1 MDSGTGDSHTGP
13 GGFRNGPGRRPDRTG
28 RTPERPGSGPELAPD
43 GSPGDPRRGPGR
55 ALPPPGEN
63 GSTACGTME
72 YVTRIVIIGG
82 GPGGYEAAL
91 VGASLGAEVTVVDCD
106 GLGGASVLTDC
117 VPSKTLIATAEVMT
131 TFDSSY
137 EELGIIVEDDT
148 PHIDRPARVVG
159 VDLGKV
165 NRRVKRLALAQSHDI
180 TASVTRAGAR
190 VLRGRGRL
198 EPGQSPDGSRRV
210 TVTAADG
217 TEETLVADAVLVATG
232 AHPREIPDALPDGER
247 ILNWTQVYDLN
258 ELPEEL
264 IVVGSGVTGA
274 EFAGAYQALGSRVTL
289 VSSRDRVLPGEDPDA
304 AAVLEDVFR
313 RRGMNVM
320 ARSRAAAVKRV
331 GDRVEVTLADG
342 RVITGS
348 HCLVA
353 VGSIP
358 NSEGIGLEEA
368 GVKLKDSGH
377 IWTDKVSRTTAPGVY
392 AAGDCTG
399 VFALASVA
407 AMQGRIAMYH
417 FLGDA
422 VAPLNLRTVSAN
434 VFTDPEIATV
444 GYSQADVDSGKI
456 DARVVKLPLL
466 RNPRA
471 KMQGIR
477 DGFVKLFCRP
487 GTGIVV
493 GGVVVSPRASELIH
507 PIALAVDNNLTVEQ
521 IASAFTVYP
530 SLSGSIAEVA
540 RQLHTR
546 KAGNE

>member
-1 MDSGTGDSHTGP
+1 MG
-13 GGFRNGPGRRPDRTG
+13 
-28 RTPERPGSGPELAPD
+28 
-43 GSPGDPRRGPGR
+43 
-55 ALPPPGEN
+55 
-63 GSTACGTME
+63 

-91 VGASLGAEVTVVDCD
+91 VAAQLGAEVTVVDCD

-137 EELGIIVEDDT
+137 EELGIIVADDT
-148 PHIDRPARVVG
+148 PPLASSARVVG

-180 TASVTRAGAR
+180 AASVTRAGVR
-190 VLRGRGRL
+190 VMRGRGRL
-198 EPGQSPDGSRRV
+198 EGCQTAEGTRCV
-210 TVTAADG
+210 VVEAADG
-217 TEETLVADAVLVATG
+217 TAERLTADAVLVATG
-232 AHPREIPDALPDGER
+232 GRPRELEDALPDGER
-247 ILNWTQVYDLN
+247 ILNWTQVYDLD
-258 ELPEEL
+258 ELPAEL
-264 IVVGSGVTGA
+264 VVVGSGVTGA
-274 EFAGAYQALGSRVTL
+274 EFAGAYQALGSHVTL

-320 ARSRAAAVKRV
+320 ARSRAQSVKRV
-331 GDRVEVTLADG
+331 GDRVEVALADG
-342 RVITGS
+342 RMISGT
-348 HCLVA
+348 HCLMA
-353 VGSIP
+353 VGAIP
-358 NSEGIGLEEA
+358 NSAGMGLEEA
-368 GVKLKDSGH
+368 GVKLTESGH
-377 IWTDKVSRTTAPGVY
+377 IKTDRVSRTSAPGVY
-392 AAGDCTG
+392 AAGDVTG

-422 VAPLNLRTVSAN
+422 VGPLDLKTVSSN

-444 GYSQADVDSGKI
+444 GYSQADVDAGRI
-456 DARVVKLPLL
+456 EANAVKLPLL

-493 GGVVVSPRASELIH
+493 GGVVVAPKASELIH
-507 PIALAVDNNLTVEQ
+507 PISIAVDNNLTVEQ
-521 IASAFTVYP
+521 IANAFTVYP
-530 SLSGSIAEVA
+530 SLSGSVAEVA
-540 RQLHTR
+540 RQLHNR
-546 KAGNE
+546 KTAQGG

>member
-1 MDSGTGDSHTGP
+1 
-13 GGFRNGPGRRPDRTG
+13 
-28 RTPERPGSGPELAPD
+28 
-43 GSPGDPRRGPGR
+43 
-55 ALPPPGEN
+55 
-63 GSTACGTME
+63 ME

-91 VGASLGAEVTVVDCD
+91 VAAQLGAEVTVVDCD

-131 TFDSSY
+131 GFDSSH
-137 EELGIIVEDDT
+137 EELGIIVADDT
-148 PHIDRPARVVG
+148 PHIEQAARVVG

-180 TASVTRAGAR
+180 TASVTRAGAK
-190 VLRGRGRL
+190 VMRGRGSV
-198 EPGQSPDGSRRV
+198 GATQGPDGSRKV

-217 TEETLVADAVLVATG
+217 TSRELTADAVLVATG
-232 AHPREIPDALPDGER
+232 GTPRELADALPDGER
-247 ILNWTQVYDLN
+247 ILNWKQVYDL
-258 ELPEEL
+258 EETPEEL

-274 EFAGAYQALGSRVTL
+274 EFAGAYQALGSKVTL

-320 ARSRAAAVKRV
+320 ARSRAASAKRA

-342 RVITGS
+342 RTITGS
-348 HCLVA
+348 HCLMA
-353 VGSIP
+353 VGAIP
-358 NSEGIGLEEA
+358 NTTGMGLEEA
-368 GVKLKDSGH
+368 GVRLTESGH
-377 IWTDKVSRTTAPGVY
+377 IVTDRVSRTSAPGIY
-392 AAGDCTG
+392 AAGDVTG

-422 VAPLNLRTVSAN
+422 VAPLNLKAVSGN

-444 GYSQADVDSGKI
+444 GYQQADVDEGRI
-456 DARVVKLPLL
+456 EALVMKLPLL

-493 GGVVVSPRASELIH
+493 GGVVVAPRASELIH
-507 PIALAVDNNLTVEQ
+507 PISIAVDNNLTVEQ
-521 IASAFTVYP
+521 IANAFTVYP

-540 RQLHTR
+540 RQLHGR
-546 KAGNE
+546 KADSEA

>member
-1 MDSGTGDSHTGP
+1 MG
-13 GGFRNGPGRRPDRTG
+13 
-28 RTPERPGSGPELAPD
+28 
-43 GSPGDPRRGPGR
+43 
-55 ALPPPGEN
+55 
-63 GSTACGTME
+63 

-91 VGASLGAEVTVVDCD
+91 VAAQLGAEVTVVDCD

-131 TFDSSY
+131 TFDSSC
-137 EELGIIVEDDT
+137 EELGIIVADDT
-148 PHIDRPARVVG
+148 PPLEGSARVVG

-180 TASVTRAGAR
+180 TASVTRAGAT
-190 VLRGRGRL
+190 VMRGRGRL
-198 EPGQSPDGSRRV
+198 
-210 TVTAADG
+210 
-217 TEETLVADAVLVATG
+217 DAVLVATG
-232 AHPREIPDALPDGER
+232 ARPRELPDAMPDGER
-247 ILNWTQVYDLN
+247 ILNWTQVYDLD
-258 ELPEEL
+258 ELPREL

-274 EFAGAYQALGSRVTL
+274 EFAGAYQALGSTVTL

-320 ARSRAAAVKRV
+320 SRSRAQSVKRV
-331 GDRVEVTLADG
+331 GDGVEATLTDG
-342 RVITGS
+342 RVITGT
-348 HCLVA
+348 HCLMA
-353 VGSIP
+353 VGAIP
-358 NSEGIGLEEA
+358 NTTGMGLVEA
-368 GVKLKDSGH
+368 GVRLTESGH
-377 IWTDKVSRTTAPGVY
+377 IWTDKVSRTSAPGVY
-392 AAGDCTG
+392 AAGDVTG
-399 VFALASVA
+399 IFALASVA

-422 VAPLNLRTVSAN
+422 VAPLNLKTVSSN

-444 GYSQADVDSGKI
+444 GYSQADVDSGRI
-456 DARVVKLPLL
+456 DARLVKLPLL

-477 DGFVKLFCRP
+477 DGFVKIFCRP

-493 GGVVVSPRASELIH
+493 GGVVVAPKASELIH
-507 PIALAVDNNLTVEQ
+507 PISIAVDNNLTVEQ
-521 IASAFTVYP
+521 IANAFTVYP

-540 RQLHTR
+540 RQLHNR
-546 KAGNE
+546 KAGGQEQGLS